1 MFLNLFFRNFAAINM
16 VKYSNMKSNLYN
28 KTYSNIPLSVL
39 YKQFIRFMKENG
51 IYTLYL
57 EISFPK
63 TKMSYETFSKN
74 IFKLGQCTSRPFD
87 WLFLQFSMVGPNYAR
102 YGIYGNSVGVW
113 GSAHNFLKE
122 INKKWRSFLLGL
134 DSLYCTEKN

>member
-1 MFLNLFFRNFAAINM
+1 M

-63 TKMSYETFSKN
+63 TKMSYETFLIN
-74 IFKLGQCTSRPFD
+74 IASFYDKEATIERF
-87 WLFLQFSMVGPNYAR
+87 
-102 YGIYGNSVGVW
+102 
-113 GSAHNFLKE
+113 FLKTFNVGIHYE
-122 INKKWRSFLLGL
+122 WYGQYEKKSRYADSAVAFLNKVNNKWMSYLSNFAKLYIN
-134 DSLYCTEKN
+134 E